1 MVTLKKKRKRKRQRK
16 NWRIVKFL
24 GPLSGD
30 GGYQRW
36 RRIRNIWLEI
46 WKEYWFHCPSLL
58 LPRKPPRFI
67 GFNNRRNE
75 AALAVNTSRSR
86 LLEVLA
92 ISSSTWQPRSTQKA
106 QPAANQSRK
115 LQDTA
120 VRKNAQSK
128 IICIFFG
135 VLPVLMQ
142 TLADVSVRYN
152 ASF

>member
-1 MVTLKKKRKRKRQRK
+1 MKDKLYLESSEGTLGFVALRCY
-16 NWRIVKFL
+16 FL
-24 GPLSGD
+24 ADISS
-30 GGYQRW
+30 R
-36 RRIRNIWLEI
+36 
-46 WKEYWFHCPSLL
+46 S
-58 LPRKPPRFI
+58 PRFI
-67 GFNNRRNE
+67 ESRIRRNE
-75 AALAVNTSRSR
+75 AASAVSTFRSNSTRLR

-92 ISSSTWQPRSTQKA
+92 TSSSTWQPRSTQKA

-128 IICIFFG
+128 IICIFFA
-135 VLPVLMQ
+135 VLPVLMK